1 MEISKVNMLPA
12 AVVALGWDLL
22 LWLSGGAE
30 RTLIYLAAPLSI
42 LAMSIFFSVH
52 YLTMY
57 YLLQPYTDGLAQK
70 GVAYRIVM
78 ILTYLVCY
86 LSLQIDA
93 LRDNSLLFG
102 IVVCLFAAAY
112 VPAALLLT
120 YKLAP
125 RTFRLRR

>member
-1 MEISKVNMLPA
+1 MM
-12 AVVALGWDLL
+12 
-22 LWLSGGAE
+22 
-30 RTLIYLAAPLSI
+30 
-42 LAMSIFFSVH
+42 
-52 YLTMY
+52 
-57 YLLQPYTDGLAQK
+57 
-70 GVAYRIVM
+70 
-78 ILTYLVCY
+78 LTYLVCY